1 MPFEADKDYEARLAG
16 IVHELDRQ
24 REALRLLG
32 LKQCSCCAKYY
43 AGQEGKNLLDAGQL
57 VCRRCVQDWWRQC
70 SPTLDS
76 KQRQVVEAKLRR
88 WLVTHYNAKVIQQ
101 SEKIPPADEIE
112 FKIVVACEQCNGT
125 GKGTSGDKCHSCDG
139 RGIVW
144 VVQLRPELQ

>member
-76 KQRQVVEAKLRR
+76 KQLTKSNSRL
-88 WLVTHYNAKVIQQ
+88 WLPVNSAT
-101 SEKIPPADEIE
+101 EL
-112 FKIVVACEQCNGT
+112 
-125 GKGTSGDKCHSCDG
+125 G
-139 RGIVW
+139 RGPAATNAIHATVAG
-144 VVQLRPELQ
+144 LYGSSS